1 MNRSAHWLFGLALLP
16 LAACASSTP
25 PAPAP
30 APAPPPLAA
39 QDQSFLNT
47 VVPGT
52 TTDQQINQLAATKAR
67 SPRLKA
73 FASSEVDADT
83 SSLQQLQTIAQ
94 SKGATADGAAP
105 QMMQD
110 LLAKLNADKPAA
122 FDRDYLRGETSIFQT
137 ANSAFQDE
145 ATNGQDADLKAFAT
159 STLPSVQASL
169 KTLQRM
175 SGSGAATTP
184 RASRRHSAS

>member
-25 PAPAP
+25 APAP
-30 APAPPPLAA
+30 APTPPPLAA
-39 QDQSFLNT
+39 ADQMFLNT
-47 VVPGT
+47 VVGGT
-52 TTDQQINQLAATKAR
+52 TTDQQINQLASTKAR

-73 FASSEVDADT
+73 FATSEVDADM

-94 SKGATADGAAP
+94 SKGVTPDTTGP

-110 LLAKLNADKPAA
+110 LMTKLSADKPAA
-122 FDRDYLRGETSIFQT
+122 FDRDYLRGETSIFQV

-145 ATNGQDADLKAFAT
+145 VTNGQDPDLKAFAT

-169 KTLQRM
+169 KTLQGM
-175 SGSGAATTP
+175 SGHGATTP
-184 RASRRHSAS
+184 RMTRHHSTH

>member
-16 LAACASSTP
+16 LAACATST

-30 APAPPPLAA
+30 APTPPPLAA
-39 QDQSFLNT
+39 ADQMFLNT
-47 VVPGT
+47 VVGGT
-52 TTDQQINQLAATKAR
+52 TTDQQINQLASTKAR

-73 FASSEVDADT
+73 FATSEVDADT

-94 SKGATADGAAP
+94 SKGVTPDTTGP

-110 LLAKLNADKPAA
+110 LMTKLNADKPAA
-122 FDRDYLRGETSIFQT
+122 FDRDYLRGETSIFQV

-145 ATNGQDADLKAFAT
+145 VTNGQDPDLKAFAT
-159 STLPSVQASL
+159 SALPSVQASL
-169 KTLQRM
+169 KTLQGM
-175 SGSGAATTP
+175 SGHGAATP
-184 RASRRHSAS
+184 RMSRRHSAS